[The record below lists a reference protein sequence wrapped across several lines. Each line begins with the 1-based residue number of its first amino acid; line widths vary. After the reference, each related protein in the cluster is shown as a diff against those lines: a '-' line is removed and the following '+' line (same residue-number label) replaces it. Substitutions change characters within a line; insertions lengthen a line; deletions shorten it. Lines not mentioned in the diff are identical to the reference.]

1 MQRLIRFMSFFLFIY
16 PVSTEIVIGMHKR
29 DIIHALIQTNRVA
42 LINAGTIGNL
52 FQYISDNRHYLL
64 FFDENDTIQYFIV
77 DDIAFSTEE
86 NIKVGDTVMH
96 CLQKKGKLM
105 IERGVCFFVQLESGW
120 RAYINDI
127 NFDDDYIA
135 LSHSPIQFFYKISN
149 AYSDTLSTLSYEE
162 YDKEKSAYQFIDDQ
176 KEDIQIIK
184 E

>member
-1 MQRLIRFMSFFLFIY
+1 MIKNIAKPFVKWVGGKTQLLNQIDNLIPSNIKLSNDT
-16 PVSTEIVIGMHKR
+16 V
-29 DIIHALIQTNRVA
+29 
-42 LINAGTIGNL
+42 
-52 FQYISDNRHYLL
+52 YIEPFVGGGAVL
-64 FFDENDTIQYFIV
+64 FFI
-77 DDIAFSTEE
+77 
-86 NIKVGDTVMH
+86 
-96 CLQKKGKLM
+96 LQKYTNVMK
-105 IERGVCFFVQLESGW
+105 
-120 RAYINDI
+120 AYINDI